1 MVDRCYNY
9 TLLHSSHLCRSCKQT
24 YKLKISPSHCR
35 CYNMFTALLVP
46 VPSSSMKSNIPV
58 PFLEILSSQ
67 DNRKPAGEPIRIYES
82 TAIKRNKT

>member
-1 MVDRCYNY
+1 
-9 TLLHSSHLCRSCKQT
+9 
-24 YKLKISPSHCR
+24 
-35 CYNMFTALLVP
+35 MFTALLVP